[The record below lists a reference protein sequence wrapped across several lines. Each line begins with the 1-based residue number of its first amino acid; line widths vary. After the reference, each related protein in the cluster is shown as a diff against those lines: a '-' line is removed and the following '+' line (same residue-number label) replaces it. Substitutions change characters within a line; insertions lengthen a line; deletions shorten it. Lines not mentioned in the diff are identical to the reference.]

1 MAALHGSEGCVK
13 LGGSSSTALL
23 WVNSFTLNE
32 TKDEAIQ
39 KPLSQA
45 HTSRLE
51 GHTDWRATVN
61 SDLDYSDTD
70 LVSLLVVGANVT
82 LSLYTHE
89 TATIQGRTGTGIVFG
104 VTYNQP
110 GTDKATV
117 DLDIRGHAALAA
129 VS

>member
-1 MAALHGSEGCVK
+1 MAGIHGSAGCVK
-13 LGGSSSTALL
+13 IGGTSATAMT
-23 WVNSFTLNE
+23 WINSWTLNE

-51 GHTDWRATVN
+51 GHTDWTATIN
-61 SDLDYSDTD
+61 SDLDYSDAQ
-70 LVSLLVVGANVT
+70 LVVALVLGAAVT
-82 LSLYTHE
+82 LFLYTDE
-89 TATIQGRTGTGIVFG
+89 TGVTGRTGAGIVYG

-117 DLDIRGHAALAA
+117 DLDVRGNAALAA
-129 VS
+129 IS